1 MRKIKLRGPIICIA
15 VAIGLLFLK
24 DNINVVWDL
33 ICLVAASL
41 TPIIYGFIIAYII
54 NFPYRFFKEKIF
66 TKIGKNNKVWQKIAN
81 PFSLVFTYLFV
92 AGVIALLIGFILP
105 ELIASITNLGESL
118 PVYFEQFQKNINMF
132 IDWVKGSTG
141 LELNGISSFEE
152 LMTTMLKTF
161 TGDDIPALSKK
172 VVDSLSPLAM
182 GTITTVYNWIM
193 GIILSIYMITSK
205 DKLCYQIKKLAVA
218 FIPIKWLPKIY
229 ETVDVTDNKCGRF
242 IVGKILDSTVIG
254 VMCFVAMSI
263 FQLEYS
269 LLISILVAV
278 CNIIPFFG
286 PFISAIPAAF
296 LLLMIDPL
304 QSLVFIIIIVVLQQI
319 DGNIIGPKIV
329 GDKVGLIGFWSLFS
343 VIVGGALFGFPG
355 LILGTPVFAAIYTLL
370 GKTVKN
376 KIEEKG
382 NIAQQ
387 ALDFEVLKYTE
398 IASEQKKIRNQKNGH
413 NISSFLQKELSK
425 KKDNKDNKK
434 NKYKYK
440 KTSISDILDE
450 EIVVF
455 HDDDHKD
462 NKENTNKNSE
472 K

>member
-15 VAIGLLFLK
+15 VAIGLLFVK
-24 DNINVVWDL
+24 DNIKVVWDL
-33 ICLVAASL
+33 ICLFAASL

-54 NFPYRFFKEKIF
+54 NFPYKFFKEKVF
-66 TKIGKNNKVWQKIAN
+66 TKIGKKNKVWQKIAN

-92 AGVIALLIGFILP
+92 AGIIALLIGFILP
-105 ELIASITNLGESL
+105 ELIASITNLAESL
-118 PVYFEQFQKNINMF
+118 PGYFEQFQINVNMF
-132 IDWVKGSTG
+132 IDWIKSSTG
-141 LELNGISSFEE
+141 LELKGISSFEE

-172 VVDSLSPLAM
+172 LVDSLSPLAM
-182 GTITTVYNWIM
+182 GTIATLYNWLM
-193 GIILSIYMITSK
+193 GIILSIYLITSK
-205 DKLCYQIKKLAVA
+205 ERLCYQIKKVTVA
-218 FIPIKWLPKIY
+218 FLPIKWLPKIY
-229 ETVDVTDNKCGRF
+229 EIVDIADNKCGRF
-242 IVGKILDSTVIG
+242 IVGKILDSTIIG
-254 VMCFVAMSI
+254 IMCFVVMSI
-263 FQLEYS
+263 FQLEYA

-296 LLLMIDPL
+296 LLLMIDPI
-304 QSLVFIIIIVVLQQI
+304 QSLIFIIIIVVLQQI

-355 LILGTPVFAAIYTLL
+355 LILGTPVFATIYALL

-387 ALDFEVLKYTE
+387 ALEFEVLKYTE
-398 IASEQKKIRNQKNGH
+398 IATEQKKIRSQGEGH
-413 NISSFLQKELSK
+413 NISKFLQKELSK
-425 KKDNKDNKK
+425 KKDSKENKK
-434 NKYKYK
+434 KKYKYN

-455 HDDDHKD
+455 HDDEHEKHNND
-462 NKENTNKNSE
+462 KNAE
-472 K
+472 